1 MGRWGRGWLKGI
13 GALQRSLMYG
23 LIWAST
29 VATARLVGP
38 GFTKLMAHI
47 KTAEKFRFMLP
58 TGPRGEST
66 DSIFFHF
73 WLVLSFYAF
82 IKPRAAVSV
91 AFFIEGGWDFFIPL
105 LGANCQ
111 NSSAKPLYVF
121 LLLSIDDCMA
131 KSKKNG
137 GVKCVWGVTSP
148 WLLFP

>member
-1 MGRWGRGWLKGI
+1 MGTRGRDSGGESCSMRLAGGGKVGA
-13 GALQRSLMYG
+13 GVAERDRALQRSLMYG

-58 TGPRGEST
+58 TGPRGESK

-73 WLVLSFYAF
+73 WLVPSFYAF

-91 AFFIEGGWDFFIPL
+91 AFFIEGGWDFLFLSLVPIVKTL
-105 LGANCQ
+105 QQ
-111 NSSAKPLYVF
+111 NHYMFFGFFF
-121 LLLSIDDCMA
+121 LTA
-131 KSKKNG
+131 EH
-137 GVKCVWGVTSP
+137 
-148 WLLFP
+148 